1 MNRLGFNEKE
11 VGNMSLKKFFRL
23 YESYKMTFDVEL
35 IRSANK
41 ITYSE
46 SERQAALTMDDAIP
60 F

>member
-1 MNRLGFNEKE
+1 M
-11 VGNMSLKKFFRL
+11 GNMSLKKFFRL

>member
-1 MNRLGFNEKE
+1 MNRLGFNEEE